1 MEGGETMNRLGIALS
16 LALPIVPGVVRGQ
29 EQDVRIK
36 DAPSAVIQSVS
47 ARFPDAKI
55 AGVSRDSEEGK
66 QIYEVTLKQRGRIID
81 VTTTPD
87 GKLTLIEKEIARAD
101 LPVGVASLL
110 RAQYPRATY
119 RLVEEVT
126 NVSGS
131 TESLAFYEVLL
142 VDAKK
147 QTLEVQVSP
156 DGKTI
161 LNVEKKKKGEVD

>member
-1 MEGGETMNRLGIALS
+1 MNRFGIALS
-16 LALPIVPGVVRGQ
+16 LVLPIAPCVVHAQ
-29 EQDVRIK
+29 EQEVRIA
-36 DAPSAVIQSVS
+36 DAPTVVIQTVS

-55 AGVSRDSEEGK
+55 HGVSKDVEKGK
-66 QIYEVTLKQRGRIID
+66 QIYEVTLKRRGRNID
-81 VTTTPD
+81 VTTTPE
-87 GKLTLIEKEIARAD
+87 GKMTLIEMEIARAD
-101 LPVGVASLL
+101 LPAAVASIL

-119 RLVEEVT
+119 KLVEAVT
-126 NVSGS
+126 SVSGS

-156 DGKTI
+156 DGKVI

>member
-1 MEGGETMNRLGIALS
+1 MNRFGIALS
-16 LALPIVPGVVRGQ
+16 LVLPMAPRVTQAQ
-29 EQDVRIK
+29 EQDVKIK
-36 DAPSAVIQSVS
+36 DAPTVVIQTVS

-55 AGVSRDSEEGK
+55 HGVSKDIEEGK
-66 QIYEVTLKQRGRIID
+66 QIYEVTLKQRGRNID

-87 GKLTLIEKEIARAD
+87 GKMTLIETEIARSD
-101 LPVGVASLL
+101 LPAPVATLIRS
-110 RAQYPRATY
+110 QYPRATY
-119 RLVEEVT
+119 KLVEEVT
-126 NVSGS
+126 SVSGS

-156 DGKTI
+156 DGKVI